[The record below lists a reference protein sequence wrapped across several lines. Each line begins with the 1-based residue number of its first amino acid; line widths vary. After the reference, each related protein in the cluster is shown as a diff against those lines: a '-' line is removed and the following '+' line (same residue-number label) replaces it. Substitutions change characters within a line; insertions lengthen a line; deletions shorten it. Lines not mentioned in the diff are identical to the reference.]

1 MKLILI
7 LKLTILGV
15 NAVTP
20 SISCRKDE
28 DCEHGK
34 ACIPP
39 GLGTCTCGI
48 MEPWGD
54 CLNYKD
60 ICKSG
65 EECVKNP
72 EYLKCI
78 SSGGCFCQSQ

>member
-20 SISCRKDE
+20 LNLCRRDE

-34 ACIPP
+34 ACIPKF
-39 GLGTCTCGI
+39 GQLG
-48 MEPWGD
+48 
-54 CLNYKD
+54 
-60 ICKSG
+60 
-65 EECVKNP
+65 
-72 EYLKCI
+72 
-78 SSGGCFCQSQ
+78 

>member
-39 GLGTCTCGI
+39 GLG
-48 MEPWGD
+48 
-54 CLNYKD
+54 
-60 ICKSG
+60 
-65 EECVKNP
+65 
-72 EYLKCI
+72 
-78 SSGGCFCQSQ
+78 